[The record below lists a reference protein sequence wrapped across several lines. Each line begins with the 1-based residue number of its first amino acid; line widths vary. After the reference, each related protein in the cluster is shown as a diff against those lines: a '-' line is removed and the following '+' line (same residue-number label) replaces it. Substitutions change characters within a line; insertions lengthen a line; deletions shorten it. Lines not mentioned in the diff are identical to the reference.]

1 MQTKF
6 DISFPGGKKVDGHF
20 RGFTIHSDQP
30 LEDGGSDAN
39 PSPFEYFLASI
50 GMCAGFYVLSF
61 CQSRALPTSN
71 MAITQTVFR
80 NDTTHRVEKLT
91 IDILLPADFPEKYK
105 DAVIRSAE
113 LCAVKKHLENPP
125 QFDVTTKVVDLA

>member
-20 RGFTIHSDQP
+20 RGFAIHSDQP
-30 LEDGGSDAN
+30 LEDGGDDTY

-91 IDILLPADFPEKYK
+91 IDIHLPADFPEKYK
-105 DAVIRSAE
+105 DAVIKTVQS
-113 LCAVKKHLENPP
+113 CSVKKFIDAPP
-125 QFDVTTKVVDLA
+125 DIEISTVSAFG